1 MKKIVLFLAAALVI
15 AACNKK
21 DEPENPA
28 TQNENIEPEIPAGET
43 TNALDSAT
51 YFEASGTNTVPN
63 VEGESH
69 NLPYIKTGVRAE
81 AILRT
86 DSTLDLI
93 LYGISF
99 SSKMPL
105 TIDMTIPGASY
116 TRSAGIINI
125 SGDSIAPTMG
135 ERPFDRYLVTAL
147 KGTITA
153 DSIIFSNNYGTYQ
166 DCSYAGKVTK
176 MEVRK

>member
-28 TQNENIEPEIPAGET
+28 TVSF
-43 TNALDSAT
+43 DKAT

-63 VEGESH
+63 VEGESR

-81 AILRT
+81 AIIRT

-116 TRSAGIINI
+116 TRSAGIIHI
-125 SGDSIAPTMG
+125 SGDSIAPMMG
-135 ERPFDRYLVTAL
+135 ERRFDNYMVTAL

-153 DSIIFSNNYGTYQ
+153 DSLIFSNNYGTYQ

>member
-21 DEPENPA
+21 DEPKNPA
-28 TQNENIEPEIPAGET
+28 TVSF
-43 TNALDSAT
+43 DKAT

-63 VEGESH
+63 VEGESR
-69 NLPYIKTGVRAE
+69 NQPYIKTGVRAE

-99 SSKMPL
+99 SSKMPV

-116 TRSAGIINI
+116 TRSAGIIRI
-125 SGDSIAPTMG
+125 SGDSISPMMG
-135 ERPFDRYLVTAL
+135 ERKFDNYMVRAL

-153 DSIIFSNNYGTYQ
+153 DSLIFSNNYGTYQ

>member
-28 TQNENIEPEIPAGET
+28 TVSFAK
-43 TNALDSAT
+43 AT

-63 VEGESH
+63 VEGESR

-116 TRSAGIINI
+116 TRSAGIIRI
-125 SGDSIAPTMG
+125 SGDSIAPMMG
-135 ERPFDRYLVTAL
+135 ERPFDRYMVRAL

-153 DSIIFSNNYGTYQ
+153 DSLIFSNNYGTYQ

>member
-1 MKKIVLFLAAALVI
+1 M
-15 AACNKK
+15 
-21 DEPENPA
+21 
-28 TQNENIEPEIPAGET
+28 
-43 TNALDSAT
+43 
-51 YFEASGTNTVPN
+51 PN
-63 VEGESH
+63 VEGESR

-81 AILRT
+81 AIIRT
-86 DSTLDLI
+86 DSTLDLV

-116 TRSAGIINI
+116 IRTTDTIKL
-125 SGDSIAPTMG
+125 SGDSIAPMMG
-135 ERPFDRYLVTAL
+135 ERPFDRYMVTAL

>member
-28 TQNENIEPEIPAGET
+28 AQGGASGTPSGQTILP
-43 TNALDSAT
+43 LDSAT

-63 VEGESH
+63 VEGESR
-69 NLPYIKTGVRAE
+69 NQPYIKTGVRAE
-81 AILRT
+81 VILRT

-116 TRSAGIINI
+116 TRSAGIISI
-125 SGDSIAPTMG
+125 SGDNIAPMMG
-135 ERPFDRYLVTAL
+135 ERPFDRYMVTAL

-153 DSIIFSNNYGTYQ
+153 DSLIFSNNYGTYQ

-176 MEVRK
+176 MEVRQ